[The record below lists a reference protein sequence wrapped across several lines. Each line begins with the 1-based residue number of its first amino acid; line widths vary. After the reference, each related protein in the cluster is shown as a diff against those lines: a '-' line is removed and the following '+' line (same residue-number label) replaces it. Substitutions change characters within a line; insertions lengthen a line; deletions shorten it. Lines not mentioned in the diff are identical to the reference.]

1 MYQRGRGW
9 VVAVLLLLAGIALRA
24 VFIHYHDEFV
34 GDSLIY
40 ADLAHNLFAN
50 HIYGVTE
57 AGSVIR
63 PTLIRLPGYPIF
75 LGICFSLFGDQNFI
89 AAVWVQALLAL
100 IECCLLGVLAAR
112 LMGKRAGLIA
122 LGLAALCP
130 FTSNYVAAALTETL
144 SLFCI
149 TLALFSLERWMRL
162 QQQGRPWNAWLLP
175 VGFASAYAVL
185 VRPDQALLP
194 MVVVPAML
202 WVSLRPKG
210 SPAKGRPVKAGLA
223 KRSLPAASV
232 ALIVA
237 LPLLVWGARNW
248 RVFHV
253 VQPLAPR
260 YATDPGEPI
269 SYGFQR
275 WYRTWAIDFKSTLD
289 VYWTYDGSQLAL
301 TDLPSRAFDNAAQR
315 EETER
320 IYAQYN
326 EVTSANPESDAAFA
340 KLAAERVAAHPLRYY
355 IVLPLARLADMW
367 LCPRVELMDLPLDWW
382 HWRKHP
388 KTSVFSLFYA
398 SLDAAYLVLAGLGL
412 RRWQRQGW
420 SGYSALAY
428 AMAAFVLLRCVLLAT
443 IDNSEPRYTLECFP
457 IVILLASFALTQQ
470 HRKQSPEPLG

>member
-1 MYQRGRGW
+1 MTQRGRRW
-9 VVAVLLLLAGIALRA
+9 IIAVLLLLAGIALRA
-24 VFIHYHDEFV
+24 VFIRFHDEFV

-40 ADLAHNLFAN
+40 ADLAHNLFWH

-63 PTLIRLPGYPIF
+63 QTLIRLPGYPIF
-75 LGICFSLFGDQNFI
+75 LGACFVLFGDQNFI
-89 AAVWVQALLAL
+89 AVVWVQALFSLV
-100 IECCLLGVLAAR
+100 ECCLLAVLASR

-149 TLALFSLERWMRL
+149 TLALFSLERWMRAR
-162 QQQGRPWNAWLLP
+162 QQGRPWNIWLLP
-175 VGFASAYAVL
+175 LGFASAYAVL

-202 WVSLRPKG
+202 WVSFRG
-210 SPAKGRPVKAGLA
+210 GEGGVV
-223 KRSLPAASV
+223 KRSLPAAVV
-232 ALIVA
+232 AMIIA
-237 LPLLVWGARNW
+237 LPLLVWGTRNW

-289 VYWTYDGSQLAL
+289 VYWTYDGSPLAL
-301 TDLPSRAFDNAAQR
+301 TDLPPRAFDNAAQR
-315 EETER
+315 TETER

-326 EVTSANPESDAAFA
+326 EVTAANPESDAAFA
-340 KLAAERVAAHPLRYY
+340 KLAAERVAAHPFRYY
-355 IVLPLARLADMW
+355 VVLPLARLADMW

-382 HWRKHP
+382 HWRRHP
-388 KTSVFSLFYA
+388 KRSAFSLFYA
-398 SLDAAYLVLAGLGL
+398 SLDAAYLVLAGIGL
-412 RRWQRQGW
+412 WRWRQLRW
-420 SGYSALAY
+420 SGYSALAC
-428 AMAAFVLLRCVLLAT
+428 AMVAFVLLRCVLLAT

-457 IVILLASFALTQQ
+457 IVILLAAFALSRQ
-470 HRKQSPEPLG
+470 HPEQPPEG

>member
-1 MYQRGRGW
+1 MAQRGRRW
-9 VVAVLLLLAGIALRA
+9 VIAALLLLAGLALRA
-24 VFIHYHDEFV
+24 VFIRFHDEFV

-40 ADLAHNLFAN
+40 ADLAHNLFW
-50 HIYGVTE
+50 HHTYGVTE
-57 AGSVIR
+57 ADNVIR
-63 PTLIRLPGYPIF
+63 STLIRLPGYPIF
-75 LGICFSLFGDQNFI
+75 LGVCFRLFGDQNFI
-89 AAVWVQALLAL
+89 AVVWVQAILSLV
-100 IECCLLGVLAAR
+100 ECCLLAVLASR

-149 TLALFSLERWMRL
+149 TVALFSLERWMRA

-175 VGFASAYAVL
+175 LGSATAYAVL
-185 VRPDQALLP
+185 ARPDQALLP

-202 WVSLRPKG
+202 WVSLRGSKG
-210 SPAKGRPVKAGLA
+210 GVA

-232 ALIVA
+232 AVIIA
-237 LPLLVWGARNW
+237 LPLLVWGVRNW

-269 SYGFQR
+269 PFGFQR

-289 VYWTYDGSQLAL
+289 VYWNYDGSPLAL
-301 TDLPSRAFDNAAQR
+301 TDLPPRAFDNAAQR

-320 IYAQYN
+320 IYTQYN
-326 EVTSANPESDAAFA
+326 EAPTANPVTDAAFA
-340 KLAAERVAAHPLRYY
+340 KLAVERIAAHPFRYY
-355 IVLPLARLADMW
+355 VTLPLARLADMW

-382 HWRKHP
+382 HWREHP
-388 KTSVFSLFYA
+388 KSSAFSLFYG
-398 SLDAAYLVLAGLGL
+398 LLNAAYLVLAVVGLW
-412 RRWQRQGW
+412 RWRQQGW

-428 AMAAFVLLRCVLLAT
+428 AMVAFVLLRCVLLAT

-457 IVILLASFALTQQ
+457 IVIVLASFALTRQ
-470 HRKQSPEPLG
+470 RPKPSLESLP

>member
-1 MYQRGRGW
+1 MHQRGRGW
-9 VVAVLLLLAGIALRA
+9 VVAILLLLAGIAVRA
-24 VFIHYHDEFV
+24 VFIRYHDEFV

-40 ADLAHNLFAN
+40 ADLAHNLFSN

-75 LGICFSLFGDQNFI
+75 LGVCFSLFGDQNFM
-89 AAVWVQALLAL
+89 AVVWVQALLAVV
-100 IECCLLGVLAAR
+100 ECCLLGALAAR
-112 LMGKRAGLIA
+112 LMGRRAGLIA

-149 TLALFSLERWMRL
+149 TLALFSLERWL
-162 QQQGRPWNAWLLP
+162 HAQQQGRPWNAWLLL
-175 VGFASAYAVL
+175 VGIASAYAVL

-202 WVSLRPKG
+202 WVSLRPAQG
-210 SPAKGRPVKAGLA
+210 SPAPVNASPI
-223 KRSLPAASV
+223 KRSLPTASV
-232 ALIVA
+232 ALIIA
-237 LPLLVWGARNW
+237 LPLLLWGARNW
-248 RVFHV
+248 HVFHV

-289 VYWTYDGSQLAL
+289 VYWTYDGSPLAMK
-301 TDLPSRAFDNAAQR
+301 DLPPRAFDNPAQR
-315 EETER
+315 QETER

-340 KLAAERVAAHPLRYY
+340 RLAAERVAAHPLRYY

-382 HWRKHP
+382 HWRNHP
-388 KTSVFSLFYA
+388 KTSAFSLFYA
-398 SLDAAYLVLAGLGL
+398 SLDAAYLVLAAMGLW
-412 RRWQRQGW
+412 RWRRQGW
-420 SGYSALAY
+420 SGYNALAY
-428 AMAAFVLLRCVLLAT
+428 AMVAFVLLRCILLAT

-457 IVILLASFALTQQ
+457 IVILLASFALARQ
-470 HRKQSPEPLG
+470 HSKQPLEQLR

>member
-1 MYQRGRGW
+1 MAQRGRRW
-9 VVAVLLLLAGIALRA
+9 VITALLLLAGFALRA
-24 VFIHYHDEFV
+24 VFIHFHDEFV

-40 ADLAHNLFAN
+40 ADLAHNLFWHHA
-50 HIYGVTE
+50 YGVTE
-57 AGSVIR
+57 ADNVIR
-63 PTLIRLPGYPIF
+63 STLIRLPGYPIF
-75 LGICFSLFGDQNFI
+75 LGVCFRLFGDQNFI
-89 AAVWVQALLAL
+89 AVVWVQAVLSLV
-100 IECCLLGVLAAR
+100 ECCLLAVLASR

-130 FTSNYVAAALTETL
+130 FTSNYVATVLTETL

-149 TLALFSLERWMRL
+149 TLALFSLERWMRA

-175 VGFASAYAVL
+175 LGFATAYAVL
-185 VRPDQALLP
+185 ARPDQALLP

-202 WVSLRPKG
+202 WMSLRGGKG
-210 SPAKGRPVKAGLA
+210 AVV
-223 KRSLPAASV
+223 KRSLPAVSV
-232 ALIVA
+232 AVIIA
-237 LPLLVWGARNW
+237 LPLLVWGVRNW

-269 SYGFQR
+269 AFGFQR

-289 VYWTYDGSQLAL
+289 VYWTYDGAPLAL

-326 EVTSANPESDAAFA
+326 EAPTANPVTDDAFG
-340 KLAAERVAAHPLRYY
+340 KLAVQRIAAHPFRYY
-355 IVLPLARLADMW
+355 IALPLARLADMW

-382 HWRKHP
+382 HWRQHP
-388 KTSVFSLFYA
+388 KTSAFSLFYA
-398 SLDAAYLVLAGLGL
+398 ALDAAYLALAAIGLW
-412 RRWQRQGW
+412 RWRQQGW

-428 AMAAFVLLRCVLLAT
+428 AMVAFVLLRCVLLAT

-457 IVILLASFALTQQ
+457 IVIVLASFALTRQ
-470 HRKQSPEPLG
+470 HPKPSLESLP